1 MPEIFFQITLLS
13 LLLLFRTLL
22 FLFFFPI
29 PNSRG
34 GEVPVYQRALQF
46 QCTTFVN
53 YYTKEREKL
62 NTTLIFFYYCYSSRP
77 HPNQLQQKLRLN
89 TEDEGGNS
97 SAYVKQIKQ
106 CHYYNFK

>member
-1 MPEIFFQITLLS
+1 MLEIFFQITLLLL

-22 FLFFFPI
+22 FLFFFPY
-29 PNSRG
+29 PKLQG
-34 GEVPVYQRALQF
+34 DVPVYQRALQF

-62 NTTLIFFYYCYSSRP
+62 NTTLIFFYYYYSSRP